1 MECYGFF
8 TVLKNLCLINFWRHH
23 VSTIF
28 WKTKMSYLFRLCTW
42 ISRHRLS
49 VIGSLWFF
57 YACKNSEVTA
67 SVVNFCS
74 DSFHGDMLWIYP
86 CLIFTLT
93 GRILLTLRTLK
104 YFTFFSTSPFSPKF
118 YSTVIILF
126 YNNLMLFD

>member
-49 VIGSLWFF
+49 VIRSLWFF

-67 SVVNFCS
+67 SVVKFCS
-74 DSFHGDMLWIYP
+74 DRFHWGHVVNLPMLHLYP
-86 CLIFTLT
+86 NWPHSAHIKNSEILYIFFHLSLFSK
-93 GRILLTLRTLK
+93 ILFNC
-104 YFTFFSTSPFSPKF
+104 YN
-118 YSTVIILF
+118 IIL
-126 YNNLMLFD
+126 